1 MDRHGLLLIDKPA
14 EMTSHDVVAKLRRA
28 LRQKRIGHTGTLDP
42 IATGLMVVVL
52 GEGTK
57 LSDYLV
63 AEDKA
68 YLVDIRLGVTTDT
81 LDRAGRETARR
92 EVNVTAEQIS
102 AAVAALTGEFEWP
115 VPKFSAVKVDG
126 EALHKRARREN
137 EDFATPMK
145 IMKFWDVKLVEQSGD
160 ALKVS
165 LSCSKGSYI
174 RTWVQQLGER
184 LGTGAIVEELR
195 RTRVGGWGVQ
205 SSISPSVLEDNE
217 FSGREAAF
225 ISMGEALPGYRTLV
239 ADAREARLLDN
250 GQVPKDL
257 MGRLIPEQKQAF
269 ETGKPIYIKVVTQT
283 GDLLAI
289 LAAEPGQGL
298 KIRRVFRLS

>member
-1 MDRHGLLLIDKPA
+1 MDRHGLLLIDKPS
-14 EMTSHDVVAKLRRA
+14 EMTSHDVVAKLRRS
-28 LRQKRIGHTGTLDP
+28 LRQKRVGHTGTLDP

-57 LSDYLV
+57 LSDYLT

-68 YLVDIRLGVTTDT
+68 YEVDIRLGVTTDT
-81 LDRAGRETARR
+81 LDRAGKEIERRAVNLSRE
-92 EVNVTAEQIS
+92 Q
-102 AAVAALTGEFEWP
+102 VADQVASLSGDYEWP

-126 EALHKRARREN
+126 EALHKRARREE
-137 EDFATPMK
+137 EDFATPLKLMS
-145 IMKFWDVKLVEQSGD
+145 FWDVKLLEQDGD
-160 ALKVS
+160 RLKVS

-195 RTRVGGWGVQ
+195 RTRVGGWTVQ
-205 SSISPSVLEDNE
+205 SAISPAVLEENDL
-217 FSGREAAF
+217 SSTGGAYIGLGA
-225 ISMGEALPGYRTLV
+225 ALPGYRTLV
-239 ADAREARLLDN
+239 ADSRETRLVEN
-250 GQVPKDL
+250 GQVPKDF
-257 MGRLIPEQKQAF
+257 MGRLIPEQKQTF
-269 ETGKPIYIKVVTQT
+269 ESGKPVYIKVVTQT

>member
-1 MDRHGLLLIDKPA
+1 MDRHGLLLIDKPQD
-14 EMTSHDVVAKLRRA
+14 MTSHDVVASLRRS

-68 YLVDIRLGVTTDT
+68 YSVRIRLGLNTDT
-81 LDRAGRETARR
+81 LDRAGQVLERR
-92 EVNVTAEQIS
+92 PVNVDLPQVQD
-102 AAVAALTGEFEWP
+102 AVMALEGEFEWP

-126 EALHKRARREN
+126 EALHKRARREA
-137 EDFATPMK
+137 EDFATPLK
-145 IMKFWDVKLVEQSGD
+145 EMKFWDVRLEEFSGD
-160 ALKVS
+160 ALTVS

-195 RTRVGGWGVQ
+195 RTRVGGWTVAD
-205 SSISPSVLEDNE
+205 SIPLSALEAA
-217 FSGREAAF
+217 EAEENGEAF
-225 ISMGEALPGYRTLV
+225 ISLGAALPGYRSVV
-239 ADAREARLLDN
+239 ADAREARLVEN
-250 GQVPKDL
+250 GQVPRDM
-257 MGRLIPEQKQAF
+257 MGRLIPEQKHAF
-269 ETGKPIYIKVVTQT
+269 ETGRPVYVKVI
-283 GDLLAI
+283 GAHGELLAI

>member
-1 MDRHGLLLIDKPA
+1 MDRHGLLLIDKPQD
-14 EMTSHDVVAKLRRA
+14 MTSHDVVACLRRS

-68 YLVDIRLGVTTDT
+68 YSVRIRLGVTTDT
-81 LDRAGRETARR
+81 LDRAGAVLERR
-92 EVNVTAEQIS
+92 PVNVTREQVQQ
-102 AAVAALTGEFEWP
+102 AVDALEGEFEWP

-126 EALHKRARREN
+126 EPLHKRARRES
-137 EDFATPMK
+137 EDFATPVK
-145 IMKFWDVKLVEQSGD
+145 EMKFWDVRLEEFSGEI
-160 ALKVS
+160 LTVT
-165 LSCSKGSYI
+165 LNCSKGSYI

-195 RTRVGGWGVQ
+195 RTRVGEWTVAD
-205 SSISPSVLEDNE
+205 SVPLSALEHLETDE
-217 FSGREAAF
+217 GPEAF
-225 ISMGEALPGYRTLV
+225 ISLGKALPGYRSVV
-239 ADAREARLLDN
+239 ADAREARLVEN
-250 GQVPKDL
+250 GQVPRDM
-257 MGRLIPEQKQAF
+257 MGRLIPEQKRAF
-269 ETGKPIYIKVVTQT
+269 ETGRPVYVKVIGAQ
-283 GDLLAI
+283 GELLAI